1 MVILCCDSNNGERMK
16 FAVFVYGKN
25 FGFAVVDFSQGFG
38 ITVVEWVAF
47 PWVSVYTDHGSIG
60 CSQINKINKE
70 KNAKNAAQ
78 DLCHYNNYKLKIK
91 R

>member
-47 PWVSVYTDHGSIG
+47 PWVSVYRAW
-60 CSQINKINKE
+60 E
-70 KNAKNAAQ
+70 LLVAM
-78 DLCHYNNYKLKIK
+78 KLTEHESFWLQ
-91 R
+91 